1 MTTQRIAQ
9 RKLVGFATDIVV
21 EDGDAA
27 YNTSALVSALVEANK
42 ANATYS
48 LVWEQ
53 TCPAQQILAWGY
65 GTPAAQRNQ
74 GFLWFY
80 SMDATTAFNVGN
92 LRLQISNARS
102 TRVQVVKQQ
111 NDQRL
116 HSTDFTSATT
126 AQPTDIN
133 NMIALPE
140 AVLFP
145 KVGENSL
152 LQLTYQTTQAT
163 AGVVDTTN
171 FSIPSTVYQ

>member
-1 MTTQRIAQ
+1 MTTQKIAQ
-9 RKLVGFATDIVV
+9 RKLVGFATDVVV
-21 EDGDAA
+21 EDGNAA
-27 YNTSALVSALVEANK
+27 YDTSAEVSALIEANK
-42 ANATYS
+42 SNATYS
-48 LVWEQ
+48 LIWEQ

-65 GTPAAQRNQ
+65 GSPSAQRNQ
-74 GFLWFY
+74 GFMWFY
-80 SMDATTAFNVGN
+80 AADISTAFNVGN

-116 HSTDFTSATT
+116 HSTDVTSTTT

-163 AGVVDTTN
+163 AGVVDECN